1 MCMNSVAL
9 ASWDR
14 LSTTALHCL
23 EGRVVDVMDREVSWI
38 QSVEGIF
45 TDQVKCEI
53 DYKSET
59 RTTNF
64 RNFVYIC
71 DTFDTRT
78 T

>member
-45 TDQVKCEI
+45 NNFMFEQVK
-53 DYKSET
+53 
-59 RTTNF
+59 
-64 RNFVYIC
+64 RNQSKTIILTILQTLYLC
-71 DTFDTRT
+71 DTIL
-78 T
+78 